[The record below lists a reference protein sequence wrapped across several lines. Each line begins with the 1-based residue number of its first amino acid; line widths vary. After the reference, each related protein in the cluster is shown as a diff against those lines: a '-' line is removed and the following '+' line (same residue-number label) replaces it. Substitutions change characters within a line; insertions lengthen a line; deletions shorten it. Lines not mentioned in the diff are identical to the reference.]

1 MTLDSKFHLPFTE
14 AATLAF
20 SSYCEKLFHHSSLSE
35 SEKGRALRVILDPFW
50 RPLCELE
57 VNGST
62 SFEGA
67 LILLGAK
74 LVKEDAFMVRTGPAV
89 GHSVEVID
97 LTEAGV
103 QLFSDYARIVKNSDW
118 QPDLIDSL
126 RSYSAIDT
134 GAGIVSSRSLT
145 EAAIENDDWVM
156 LNRMRSISNGQ
167 FMLQSFGGGLELLE
181 DERMEYLENSIDWG
195 EKRLGAQFIRLSKCN

>member
-1 MTLDSKFHLPFTE
+1 MTLDSKYHLPFVE

-20 SSYCEKLFHHSSLSE
+20 SSYCDRLFHNSSLSE
-35 SEKGRALRVILDPFW
+35 PEKGRALRVILDPFW

-74 LVKEDAFMVRTGPAV
+74 LVEEDRFMVRTGLA
-89 GHSVEVID
+89 GGQSVEVID
-97 LTEAGV
+97 LTEAGM

-118 QPDLIDSL
+118 AEPNLIDSL
-126 RSYSAIDT
+126 RSYAAIDT
-134 GAGIVSSRSLT
+134 GAGIVSSRSLA

-156 LNRMRSISNGQ
+156 LNRMRSITTGQ
-167 FMLQSFGGGLELLE
+167 FMFRSFEDELELLE
-181 DERMEYLENSIDWG
+181 DERMEYLENSVDWG
-195 EKRLGAQFIRLSKCN
+195 EKRLGAQFIRLS